1 MISKTL
7 SKLTILIFLFSCSYQ
22 PIYSNK
28 EYLFNFGKFN
38 MSGSEKVNNVIK
50 RKLENIK
57 GQTISYNIILES
69 QVEKNVISNDNK
81 GDPSMFELV
90 IKSKYIIKENSET
103 LLNSKINKKVTYSN
117 ISDKFELSN
126 YENNLISNLS
136 NTIAEEIL
144 FSVSNKNK

>member
-22 PIYSNK
+22 SIYSNK

-103 LLNSKINKKVTYSN
+103 LLNSKLQY
-117 ISDKFELSN
+117 L
-126 YENNLISNLS
+126 NL
-136 NTIAEEIL
+136 
-144 FSVSNKNK
+144 FQCP